1 VGEVAVLKGAVATM
15 RAFVAE
21 LEPGCFS
28 GDDAL
33 ALLGDFTEAE
43 RIAAAGRTLMAKR
56 VEDSNVW
63 RASGERSAAHF
74 LAQRTGTTVGK
85 TQASLDTAAR
95 LEELPATAEAFLSGK
110 LSETQVEAVADAAAR
125 NPGEEQR
132 LIKRAE
138 DSTAKQLRDECRRV
152 KNAGRDERAAYE
164 AIKRER
170 SLRTWTDGEGAFC
183 GAFRTTPDA
192 GARMLAALDAEI
204 ERIFKAARKENR
216 REPRQAYAMDALE
229 SLVCSGG
236 SGKRA
241 KQTIEICLFVD
252 HAAMLRGHTEAGEVC
267 EIQGL
272 GPVPVSVVKEWE
284 ADAYLRLIVTDGIDV
299 KAISRRSRHIDRN
312 QDAALRA
319 RDRSCIIAGCDV
331 TWRLER
337 DHQVPFSEGGPTS
350 IDNLGRM
357 CGLHHARKSRGWR
370 LTGGPGCY
378 QLVAPEGAVDA
389 SRGPP

>member
-1 VGEVAVLKGAVATM
+1 
-15 RAFVAE
+15 
-21 LEPGCFS
+21 
-28 GDDAL
+28 
-33 ALLGDFTEAE
+33 
-43 RIAAAGRTLMAKR
+43 
-56 VEDSNVW
+56 VEESNVW

-74 LAQRTGTTVGK
+74 LAQQTGTTVGK

-95 LEELPATAEAFLSGK
+95 LEVLPATAEAFRTGR

-125 NPGEEQR
+125 NPGEEAR
-132 LIKRAE
+132 LLKRAE
-138 DSTAKQLRDECRRV
+138 DDTAKGLRDECRRV
-152 KNAGRDERAAYE
+152 KTAGRDQQAIYE

-170 SLRTWTDGEGAFC
+170 SLRTWTDADGAFC

-204 ERIFKAARKENR
+204 ERVFKVARKESR

-229 SLVCSGG
+229 SLVCAGYG
-236 SGKRA
+236 GKRA
-241 KQTIEICLFVD
+241 TPSYEICVFAD
-252 HAAMLRGHTEAGEVC
+252 RAAMLRGHTEGGEVC

-319 RDRSCIIAGCDV
+319 RDRKCIIQGCDV

-337 DHQVPFSEGGPTS
+337 DHHVPFAEGGPTA

-357 CGLHHARKSRGWR
+357 CGLHHARKSQGWR

-378 QLVAPEGAVDA
+378 QLVPPEGVAA
-389 SRGPP
+389 GPAP